1 MSAVRK
7 HAVVEQ
13 DGELV
18 IRDLPYKKGDRV
30 EVIVLGEEQ
39 AAERKGMTAGEFLKS
54 PLVGLW
60 ADRTDIGDSS
70 EFARDLR
77 EKGQRR
83 EDRA

>member
-13 DGELV
+13 DGELI

-30 EVIVLGEEQ
+30 QVIVLGEEHS
-39 AAERKGMTAGEFLKS
+39 AEHKGMTAAELIQS
-54 PLVGLW
+54 PLIGLW
-60 ADRTDIGDSS
+60 ADRTDIVDSS
-70 EFARDLR
+70 KFARALR
-77 EKGQRR
+77 EKSQRR